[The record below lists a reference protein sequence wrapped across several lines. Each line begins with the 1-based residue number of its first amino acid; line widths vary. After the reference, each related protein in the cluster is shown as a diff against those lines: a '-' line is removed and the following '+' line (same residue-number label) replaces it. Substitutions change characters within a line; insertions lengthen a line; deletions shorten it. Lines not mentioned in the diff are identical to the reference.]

1 MVEQK
6 AHDTKSPRSPW
17 DSLYTGEAGDYE
29 EPDADILE
37 AGADLDVGE
46 ALDVGCGA
54 GGLCIEL
61 DRRGWAVTGID
72 IASKAI
78 TAAQRAAEERGSDAT
93 FVVADAAA
101 WQPERSYDLVTCNF
115 GLPPQPDS
123 RTAVYAMMRRAVAP
137 GGVVLLKVGD
147 HSDSQAPPA
156 FVGYES
162 LNLEEL
168 KRGFDGFEVLKA
180 KIVDSPAHAHGH
192 GGSKQPRELWKAL
205 LFMVRRPTP

>member
-1 MVEQK
+1 M
-6 AHDTKSPRSPW
+6 
-17 DSLYTGEAGDYE
+17 
-29 EPDADILE
+29 
-37 AGADLDVGE
+37 
-46 ALDVGCGA
+46 GCGA

-61 DRRGWAVTGID
+61 DKRGWAATGID
-72 IASKAI
+72 IANKAI

-93 FVVADAAA
+93 FVAADAAA
-101 WQPERSYDLVTCNF
+101 WQPERSYDPVTCNF

-147 HSDSQAPPA
+147 HTGSRAPAA

-168 KRGFDGFEVLKA
+168 KRGFEVLKA
-180 KIVDSPAHAHGH
+180 KIVDSPAHAHAH
-192 GGSKQPRELWKAL
+192 GGPKQQRELWKAL
-205 LFMVRRPTP
+205 IFMARRPTA

>member
-1 MVEQK
+1 MVEQESHG
-6 AHDTKSPRSPW
+6 ADSPHTPW
-17 DSLYTGEAGDYE
+17 ESLYTGEAGDYE

-37 AGADLDVGE
+37 AVEDIEVGE

-61 DRRGWAVTGID
+61 NRRGWTVTGID

-78 TAAQRAAEERGSDAT
+78 TAAQLAAEERGSDAT
-93 FVVADAAA
+93 FLVADAAA
-101 WQPERSYDLVTCNF
+101 WQPEHSYDLVICNF

-147 HSDSQAPPA
+147 HSGSQVPPA
-156 FVGYES
+156 FAGYES

-180 KIVDSPAHAHGH
+180 KIVDSPAHAHAR
-192 GGSKQPRELWKAL
+192 GGPEQQRELWKAL
-205 LFMVRRPTP
+205 LFMARRPTA